1 MSNLLSGLHRQG
13 FIERAPD
20 PAGGRIILARLT
32 RSGKE
37 LMARCFRHI
46 DAIEREFT
54 AEVSATDL
62 ETTLEI
68 LALWAKRF
76 EELKEPVQMS
86 DRLATGASGG
96 PSRRRITPGGTRRQ

>member
-1 MSNLLSGLHRQG
+1 MSNLLSSLHRQG

-20 PAGGRIILARLT
+20 PAGGRIVLARLT
-32 RSGKE
+32 RSGKG

-46 DAIEREFT
+46 DAIETEFT

-62 ETTLEI
+62 ETTLEV

-86 DRLATGASGG
+86 DRLATGAGG
-96 PSRRRITPGGTRRQ
+96 EASRRRTTPGGTRWQ